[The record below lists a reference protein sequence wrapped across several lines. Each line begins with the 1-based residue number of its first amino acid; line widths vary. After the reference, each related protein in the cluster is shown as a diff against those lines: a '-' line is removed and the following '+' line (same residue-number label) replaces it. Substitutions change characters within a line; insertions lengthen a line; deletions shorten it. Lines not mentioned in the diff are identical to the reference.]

1 MIKDGQH
8 RYDGTQYNCFFC
20 MKNKTNCKAVVL
32 PAGVSTGIG
41 PFDKLLHQHEGTQYP
56 ACQECWAKGQLF
68 LVETVCDYLRTKYE
82 TIRQKVMTGI
92 LDQEAKS
99 LMTAEEIKLLTAA
112 RVQ

>member
-20 MKNKTNCKAVVL
+20 MKNKTNCRAVVL

-56 ACQECWAKGQLF
+56 ACQECWAKGQFF
-68 LVETVCDYLRTKYE
+68 LVETVCDMTTDRTFAQRCGFKFLHADE
-82 TIRQKVMTGI
+82 FF
-92 LDQEAKS
+92 AK
-99 LMTAEEIKLLTAA
+99 
-112 RVQ
+112 